1 MVLYLLFIYASA
13 AGSTLPAGNRRD
25 HRIDSPCVTWGLQLR
40 SGETRLSAT
49 VSNRSKI
56 VSEIGKMEARSTVS
70 RSGFSELWRREI
82 GLSQPRRFSYR
93 IGGSEALVKRI
104 ERYAKLD
111 GHGGCV
117 NSVQFNFSGDL
128 LVSGSDDRQVIF
140 WNWAAK
146 TKKFSY
152 SSGHLDNIFQTRIM
166 PFTDDRTI
174 VTSAADGQ
182 VRMGQVLENGKVDTK
197 HLGKHRGRIYK
208 LAVEPGSPHIF
219 YSCGEDG
226 LIQHFDLRSN
236 CAATKILSCSQF
248 PQTNKTHRSLRLN
261 SIVID
266 PRNPNYFAV
275 GGSNEY
281 ARVYDIRNCQWDS
294 SSNAADRPVN
304 TFCPRHL
311 VNSENVHITALAYSN
326 KSELLVS
333 YNDELVYLFQKN
345 MGMGP
350 NPLSIPAEDL
360 EKMDEPQVYKGH
372 RNSQTVKGVSFF
384 GPNDEYVVSGSDCGH
399 IFIWR
404 KKGGE
409 LLRLMVGDRHIVNHL
424 EPHPHVPVLATS
436 GLEKNVKLWAP
447 IAKDSI
453 PLPGNAA
460 EIMES
465 NRQSREDRSRIT
477 LTPDVIMHV
486 LRLQRRQTLAYFER
500 RFPGADLESDEED
513 EGGVAYVL
521 GLSDGDASSE
531 EGITGNSRECNIS

>member
-1 MVLYLLFIYASA
+1 MES
-13 AGSTLPAGNRRD
+13 S
-25 HRIDSPCVTWGLQLR
+25 
-40 SGETRLSAT
+40 
-49 VSNRSKI
+49 SK
-56 VSEIGKMEARSTVS
+56 VS
-70 RSGFSELWRREI
+70 RGGFAEIRRREI
-82 GLSQPRRFSYR
+82 GLSQPRTFAYR
-93 IGGSEALVKRI
+93 IGGSEALVKRVDL
-104 ERYAKLD
+104 YGKLE

-117 NSVQFNFSGDL
+117 NSAQFNSAGDL
-128 LVSGSDDRQVIF
+128 LVSGSDDKQVIF

-152 SSGHLDNIFQTRIM
+152 SSGHSDNIFQARIM

-174 VTSAADGQ
+174 VTSGGDGQ
-182 VRMGQVLENGKVDTK
+182 VRLGQVLENGKVDTK
-197 HLGKHRGRIYK
+197 CLGKHQGRIYK
-208 LAVEPGSPHIF
+208 LSVEPGSPHIF

-226 LIQHFDLRSN
+226 FIQHFDLRSN
-236 CAATKILSCSQF
+236 CATKILCCSSF
-248 PQTNKTHRSLRLN
+248 PQTNKAHRSIRLN

-294 SSNAADRPVN
+294 SSKADRPVN

-311 VNSENVHITALAYSN
+311 IKTESVHITALAYSY

-345 MGMGP
+345 MGMGSDP
-350 NPLSIPAEDL
+350 SSIPTEDL
-360 EKMDEPQVYKGH
+360 GKLDEPQVYKGH
-372 RNSQTVKGVSFF
+372 RNSQTVKGVSLF
-384 GPNDEYVVSGSDCGH
+384 GPNDEYVLSGSDCSH

-409 LLRLMVGDRHIVNHL
+409 LLRLIKGDRHIVNHL

-436 GLEKNVKLWAP
+436 GLDKNVKLWAP
-447 IAKDSI
+447 IAKDSKS
-453 PLPGNAA
+453 LPGNAD

-465 NRQSREDRSRIT
+465 NRQGREDRSRIT